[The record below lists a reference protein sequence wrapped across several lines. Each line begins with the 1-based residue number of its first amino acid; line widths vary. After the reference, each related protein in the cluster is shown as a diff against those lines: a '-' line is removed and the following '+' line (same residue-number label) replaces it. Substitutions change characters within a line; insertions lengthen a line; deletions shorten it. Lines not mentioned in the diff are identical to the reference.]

1 MNVVVL
7 RLVIESVIQ
16 CSEKFYDTVKVCI
29 RDIYDLIQIVV
40 PPSMT
45 AVSFN
50 RYYNDFLLP
59 RHGHHMYVQCSYI
72 HIYSYVGNV
81 GIIIIY

>member
-50 RYYNDFLLP
+50 RY
-59 RHGHHMYVQCSYI
+59 
-72 HIYSYVGNV
+72 
-81 GIIIIY
+81 